1 MLVGSVERRL
11 MRLGFDL
18 RDGPIPNVLA
28 LAADVRLLQQQVYP
42 FVLAEY
48 REQTAGRFDDLTS
61 RLDGARP

>member
-18 RDGPIPNVLA
+18 HDGPIQNVLA

-48 REQTAGRFDDLTS
+48 REQAPAASTT
-61 RLDGARP
+61 